1 MNREERTEQKMQELF
16 HSHAAGDE
24 GSDGEFM
31 QILQGYIFGDV
42 CYTGSLDNRTRELV
56 TVTVLTVLS
65 ALPQIKAHVGASPQC
80 GLHAGGDTGGCLS
93 VRALHWFPQDS
104 QCHCCYE

>member
-16 HSHAAGDE
+16 HSHTAGDE

-42 CYTGSLDNRTRELV
+42 CYTGR
-56 TVTVLTVLS
+56 
-65 ALPQIKAHVGASPQC
+65 PC
-80 GLHAGGDTGGCLS
+80 
-93 VRALHWFPQDS
+93 
-104 QCHCCYE
+104 